1 MQLDSHAICVL
12 RKMYHYGYV
21 GGRHTSIEAIKK
33 SFASHEK
40 GMIDKAIKKLIKAG
54 LIMFHPTSYG
64 HQYSL
69 NPSRIKEIENII
81 QNHT

>member
-1 MQLDSHAICVL
+1 MQLDSHAVGVL
-12 RKMYHYGYV
+12 RKMHHYGYV

-40 GMIDKAIKKLIKAG
+40 GMVDRATKKLVKAG

-64 HQYSL
+64 PQYSL
-69 NPSRIKEIENII
+69 NPNRIKEIESII
-81 QNHT
+81 QNHM